1 VHSQGATSAKSPL
14 LASSGTGDLFD
25 EKPVTLPTT
34 TLGEHVVHDYPS
46 ISLSLK
52 AHPISFFREEL
63 AGQGVITSAR
73 HWDDELKGRYV
84 RVAGLVLV
92 RQKPGTAKG
101 VIFLT
106 VEDETGIINVVV
118 WPKVFARNRRIVM
131 SAQFLEVRGKIERE
145 GLVVHVI
152 GSCPS

>member
-73 HWDDELKGRYV
+73 HWEGARQDRARRLGRSCH
-84 RVAGLVLV
+84 
-92 RQKPGTAKG
+92 RQ
-101 VIFLT
+101 L
-106 VEDETGIINVVV
+106 
-118 WPKVFARNRRIVM
+118 PK
-131 SAQFLEVRGKIERE
+131 LEKEHRE
-145 GLVVHVI
+145 GSWQPKSRDFH
-152 GSCPS
+152 